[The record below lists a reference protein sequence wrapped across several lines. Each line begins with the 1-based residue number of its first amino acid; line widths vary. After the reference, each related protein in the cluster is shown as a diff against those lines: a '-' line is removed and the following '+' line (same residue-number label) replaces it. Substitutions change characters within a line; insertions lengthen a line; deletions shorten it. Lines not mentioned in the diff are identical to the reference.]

1 MYVEKVLVS
10 DFPPKQIMNKIDNI
24 EKKIDRI
31 EQKLDQHINFIM
43 KVYGPLSRPIEKVKK
58 WFE

>member
-1 MYVEKVLVS
+1 MDVEKVSVS
-10 DFPPKQIMNKIDNI
+10 DYPPKQIIDKIDNI

-31 EQKLDQHINFIM
+31 EQKLDKHLNSIM
-43 KVYGPLSRPIEKVKK
+43 NVYGPLSRPIEKVKK

>member
-1 MYVEKVLVS
+1 VS
-10 DFPPKQIMNKIDNI
+10 DYPPKQIMDKIDNI